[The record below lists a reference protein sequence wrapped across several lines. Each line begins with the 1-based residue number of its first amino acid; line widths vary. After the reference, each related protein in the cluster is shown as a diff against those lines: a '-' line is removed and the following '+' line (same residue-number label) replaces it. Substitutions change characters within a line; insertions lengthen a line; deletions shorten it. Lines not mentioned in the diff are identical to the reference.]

1 MQNISSKV
9 SLSRSLGL
17 KLAVVVV
24 IGNILGSGVYKKVAP
39 MAAELDS
46 AVLVLLCWVLGG
58 IITLFG
64 ALSNAEIAGMLAD
77 TGGEVVYYRRI
88 YNRFISFIY
97 GWANFA
103 IIKTASIASLAY
115 VFAMSV
121 HSMAPLPEVLPALA
135 QVNIA
140 GVFHPFA
147 GFNVKLLAIGLIL
160 ALTLFNTFGIKKGM
174 HLSTILLLL
183 VITGILL
190 ITVFGLT
197 APQSDVSQVF
207 AVTPTTRA
215 TGLGA
220 IFTAMLAAFWAY
232 EGWNSVGFVAGEI
245 KNPNK
250 NVPLALMLGL
260 FGVIAIYLLVNTAYL
275 SLLSTEQLTSIYQSA
290 NQIAAVEAVHAF
302 GGTTGALV
310 ISLLIL
316 ITTLG
321 CTHASIISNSRIY
334 FALAGRNMFFK
345 PVAKVNKAKVPVG
358 SLWFQGGWASLLVMS
373 GTFDQLTDTLIFA
386 AFIFYGITTLGVFV
400 MRFREPLLYRPYKVW
415 GYPIIPGF
423 FVLFCAAL
431 TINTIMSRPREA
443 AIGLTLIAIGVPFY
457 YYFRKRMKDDNTNTD
472 QKSPNP

>member
-1 MQNISSKV
+1 MQSGSGQG
-9 SLSRSLGL
+9 SLNRSLGL
-17 KLAVVVV
+17 KLAIVVV

-46 AVLVLLCWVLGG
+46 AVLVLLCWTLGG

-64 ALSNAEIAGMLAD
+64 ALSNAELAGMLAD

-88 YNRFISFIY
+88 YNRFVSYIY

-121 HSMAPLPEVLPALA
+121 HSMAPLPEVLPGIAHI
-135 QVNIA
+135 QIA
-140 GVFHPFA
+140 GAFHPFA
-147 GFNVKLLAIGLIL
+147 GFNVKLLAIGLVL
-160 ALTLFNTFGIKKGM
+160 ALTFFNTFGIRRGM
-174 HLSTILLLL
+174 HMSTILLLL
-183 VITGILL
+183 VVTGILL
-190 ITVFGLT
+190 ITVFGL
-197 APQSDVSQVF
+197 ASPQSDLKQVF
-207 AVTPTTRA
+207 EITPAART

-245 KNPNK
+245 RNPNK
-250 NVPLALMLGL
+250 NVPLALVLGL
-260 FGVIAIYLLVNTAYL
+260 FGVIAIYLLVNTTYL
-275 SLLSTEQLTSIYQSA
+275 SLLSTDQLTGIYESA
-290 NQIAAVEAVHAF
+290 NKIAAVEAVRVF
-302 GGTTGALV
+302 GGSHGAFI

-321 CTHASIISNSRIY
+321 CAHASVISNSRIY
-334 FALAGRNMFFK
+334 YALAGRDMFFK
-345 PVAKVNKAKVPVG
+345 PVARVNKAKVPVG
-358 SLWFQGGWASLLVMS
+358 SLWFQGVWTSVLVLS

-400 MRFREPLLYRPYKVW
+400 MRIREPLLERPYKVW
-415 GYPIIPGF
+415 GYPVIPAI

-431 TINTIMSRPREA
+431 TINTIISRPREA
-443 AIGLTLIAIGVPFY
+443 AIGLTLIAIGIPLY
-457 YYFRKRMKDDNTNTD
+457 LLFRKNASSEK
-472 QKSPNP
+472 

>member
-1 MQNISSKV
+1 MQSGSDQG

-17 KLAVVVV
+17 KLAIVVV

-46 AVLVLLCWVLGG
+46 AVLVLICWVLGG
-58 IITLFG
+58 LITLFG
-64 ALSNAEIAGMLAD
+64 ALSNAEIAGMFAD

-88 YNRFISFIY
+88 YNRFISFLY
-97 GWANFA
+97 GWSHFA

-121 HSMAPLPEVLPALA
+121 HSMAPLPEVLPGLA
-135 QVNIA
+135 PLSIG

-147 GFNVKLLAIGLIL
+147 GFNVKLLAICLIL
-160 ALTLFNTFGIKKGM
+160 ALTLFNTYGIKRGM
-174 HLSTILLLL
+174 HLSSLLLLL

-190 ITVFGLT
+190 ITVFGL
-197 APQSDVSQVF
+197 ASSPSNIQQVF
-207 AVTPTTRA
+207 EITPATRA
-215 TGLGA
+215 TGLGTM
-220 IFTAMLAAFWAY
+220 FTAMLAAFWAY

-245 KNPNK
+245 RNPNK
-250 NVPLALMLGL
+250 NVPLALMFGL

-275 SLLSTEQLTSIYQSA
+275 SLLSTEQLTEIYSSA
-290 NQIAAVEAVHAF
+290 NQIAAVEAVRVF
-302 GGTTGALV
+302 GGTTGAFV

-316 ITTLG
+316 VTTLG
-321 CTHASIISNSRIY
+321 CTHASVISNARIY
-334 FALAGRNMFFK
+334 YALASKNLFFQ
-345 PVAKVNKAKVPVG
+345 PVAKVNKAKVPAG
-358 SLWFQGGWASLLVMS
+358 SLWFQGVWASVLVLS

-400 MRFREPLLYRPYKVW
+400 MRIREPNLYRPYKVW
-415 GYPIIPGF
+415 GYPIIPAF

-431 TINTIMSRPREA
+431 TVNTVMTRPREA

-457 YYFRKRMKDDNTNTD
+457 FLFKRKANIEN
-472 QKSPNP
+472 KSPKNPDTP